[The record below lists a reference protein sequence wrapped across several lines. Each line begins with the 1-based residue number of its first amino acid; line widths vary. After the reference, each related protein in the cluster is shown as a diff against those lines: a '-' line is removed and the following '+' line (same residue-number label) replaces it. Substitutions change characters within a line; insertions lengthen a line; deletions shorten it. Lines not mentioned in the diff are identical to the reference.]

1 MNDKSQFNS
10 DGSKTSYNNYL
21 NDFESEARTRKNLEA
36 IESLFGEW
44 DDEDKNNSGEFSLD
58 NQATSSFDFNDSSA
72 IQDSSSNSEPSK
84 YLIGDE
90 DPLEKT
96 MEIKDVNLQEMKE
109 LQAKLHAL
117 YDEPVEDEKT
127 ASEGQSQSKGKSLV
141 KATKQGI
148 AFSNGSMTR
157 TFLDCVVLCFITA
170 SVGCGMLM
178 YIMTHI

>member
-1 MNDKSQFNS
+1 MNDKNLFNGDS
-10 DGSKTSYNNYL
+10 SKTSYNNFL
-21 NDFESEARTRKNLEA
+21 FDSKSEARTRKNLEA

-44 DDEDKNNSGEFSLD
+44 DDEDKNNTGEFNLD
-58 NQATSSFDFNDSSA
+58 SQVNSNFDFNDSPA
-72 IQDSSSNSEPSK
+72 IQDSSFDSEPSL
-84 YLIGDE
+84 YTPSD

-109 LQAKLHAL
+109 LQAKLHEL
-117 YDEPVEDEKT
+117 YDEPVEEKT
-127 ASEGQSQSKGKSLV
+127 ASEGQSQNKGKSLV

-170 SVGCGMLM
+170 SMGYGMFM